1 MKSVAQYCRMPIFIG
16 VTLVVL
22 LAGALFAMPSTAYAA
37 SSSGGARVYSL
48 KKGIECTKCDIDG
61 DKRKDRVSFEVPPE
75 TGDMTGVDCIYIHVN
90 DRTYTLSVAPQSIA
104 NTVEVKLITLKNK
117 KSFMFVRSARYS
129 GSGDGSCIYSF
140 RNGAFKRATDC
151 AIPSNAVGGWKEYSK
166 ILKVKGNTITVRCRQ
181 VVSYLG
187 ATYFDV
193 AYVYKKGKLVRA
205 SSKGT
210 MGVFKKSG
218 TPISAKKR
226 IKVFTSTSC
235 KKVKFVIKPG
245 QKVKFTNYYQKGKVA
260 RLKVKAGN
268 KTGWIKCPTSYEQS
282 AISENQAFSGIEWR
296 W

>member
-1 MKSVAQYCRMPIFIG
+1 MKSFARYYRMPVFIG
-16 VTLVVL
+16 VALIVL
-22 LAGALFAMPSTAYAA
+22 LAGALLAMPSTAYAVSA
-37 SSSGGARVYSL
+37 SGGAQVYSL
-48 KKGIECTKCDIDG
+48 KKGAECAKCDIDG
-61 DKRKDRVSFEVPPE
+61 DKKKDRVSFEVPPE
-75 TGDMTGVDCIYIHVN
+75 TGDTTGIDYIYIHVN
-90 DRTYTLSVAPQSIA
+90 DRTYTLHVSSESIA
-104 NTVEVKLITLKNK
+104 DTVEVKLIALKNK
-117 KSFMFVRSARYS
+117 KSFMFVRSARY
-129 GSGDGSCIYSF
+129 GGLGDGSCIYSF
-140 RNGAFKRATDC
+140 RSGAFKRAADC

-193 AYVYKKGKLVRA
+193 TYVYKKGKLVRA
-205 SSKGT
+205 SSKGS
-210 MGVFKKSG
+210 MGVSKKSG
-218 TPISAKKR
+218 TPISANKR
-226 IKVFTSTSC
+226 VKVFTSTSC